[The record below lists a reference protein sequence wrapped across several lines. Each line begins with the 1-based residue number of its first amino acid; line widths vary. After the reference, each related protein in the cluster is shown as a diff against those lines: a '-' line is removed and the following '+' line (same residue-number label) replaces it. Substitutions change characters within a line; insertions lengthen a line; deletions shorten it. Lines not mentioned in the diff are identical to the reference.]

1 MPLKDPAFRLIFENV
16 PAGIVIV
23 DADLKV
29 VDANAAYCRMLGYTK
44 DEIVGMQVP
53 DFTHP
58 EDRKRDIEFLPL
70 LLKGVIPHY
79 RAEKRYL
86 NKKGELVWVNLTG
99 TALRD
104 EDGKADYAFALVEDI
119 TEKRTLHGLLPIC
132 GSCKKV
138 RDDRGYWSEVERYL
152 SAHLGGVSPALCPEC
167 ARKMMT

>member
-23 DADLKV
+23 DADLSV
-29 VDANAAYCRMLGYTK
+29 VDANAAFCKMLGYTK
-44 DEIVGMQVP
+44 DEIVGMHVP
-53 DFTHP
+53 DFTYP

-86 NKKGELVWVNLTG
+86 NKQGEVVWANLTG

-104 EDGKADYAFALVEDI
+104 ESGEARYAFGLVEDI
-119 TEKRTLHGLLPIC
+119 TERKTLHGLLPFAA
-132 GSCKKV
+132 
-138 RDDRGYWSEVERYL
+138 RARR
-152 SAHLGGVSPALCPEC
+152 SATTAATGTRLRA
-167 ARKMMT
+167 T

>member
-29 VDANAAYCRMLGYTK
+29 VDANAAYCKMLGYTK
-44 DEIVGMQVP
+44 DEIVGMHVP

-70 LLKGVIPHY
+70 LLRGVIPHY
-79 RAEKRYL
+79 RTEKRYL
-86 NKKGELVWVNLTG
+86 DKLGAVVWVTLTG

-104 EDGKADYAFALVEDI
+104 ESGEARYAFGLVEDI
-119 TEKRTLHGLLPIC
+119 TEKKTLHGLLPIC

-138 RDDRGYWSEVERYL
+138 RDDRGYWSDVERYL
-152 SAHLGGVSPALCPEC
+152 SAHLGAVSPALCPEC
-167 ARKMMT
+167 SRK